1 MINEQRQRFTYVLS
15 DYVMTNI
22 AWLLFNI
29 LRYYWVVAP
38 NEAIYPSLGHFMT
51 LKPVILGQI
60 ILPILVEIIYYL
72 SGYYNVVF
80 GRSRLDELLNTVFSS
95 FIGALF
101 IFLVAIIN
109 DPIDDRIT
117 NYELLL
123 MLWSLLFICVYTA
136 RYMITRI
143 AVRNLHTRRWSFNTL
158 IIGTTQAAVA
168 IDRRL
173 TEMPR
178 SMGFKIVGY
187 VNPVSGTPSPQD
199 LGRPVYSIDDIER
212 ICEEQ
217 QIKRIIVLPHRHGMK
232 ATVDLINR
240 LFPLNLPLLISPDL
254 YHLITSHHRI
264 EDIVGEPL
272 VDISCTS
279 MSQST
284 VAIKRLSDIVL
295 SSIALLTLLPV
306 YAIIAIAIKRN
317 SPGPVFYFQ
326 ERVGLHKRKFN
337 IIKFRTMRVDA
348 ESSGPALS
356 STNDPRITDIGRV
369 LRKYRLDE
377 LPQFYN
383 VLIGDMSLVGPR
395 PEREYY
401 IKQIM
406 ARAPYYTLMHQ
417 VRPGITSWGMVK
429 HGYASDV
436 DGMVERLRYDLMYI
450 ENVSMLID
458 LKILFYTISTV
469 ITGKGV

>member
-1 MINEQRQRFTYVLS
+1 MINERRQRLTYIIS

-22 AWLLFNI
+22 AWLLFNVV
-29 LRYYWVVAP
+29 RYYLIVRVIGQAPDTLGGYLCMRPVV
-38 NEAIYPSLGHFMT
+38 T
-51 LKPVILGQI
+51 GQI
-60 ILPILVEIIYYL
+60 VFPLLMMVVYYM

-80 GRSRLDELLNTVFSS
+80 GRSRLDELLNTLASACVGS
-95 FIGALF
+95 FAIYM
-101 IFLVAIIN
+101 IAIIN
-109 DPIDDRIT
+109 DGINDRLD

-123 MLWSLLFICVYTA
+123 LMVTFIFVFVYSARLL
-136 RYMITRI
+136 ITRI

-158 IIGTTQAAVA
+158 IVGTTGNAVRLA
-168 IDRRL
+168 DRL
-173 TEMPR
+173 MSAPK
-178 SMGFKIVGY
+178 SMGFKVIGY
-187 VNPVSGTPSPQD
+187 VNTTPAD
-199 LGRPVYSIDDIER
+199 EADRLDHPVYPLDDIER
-212 ICEEQ
+212 VCAENDVR
-217 QIKRIIVLPHRHGMK
+217 KLIVLPHRHGMK

-240 LFPLNLPLLISPDL
+240 LLPLNMPVLISPDL
-254 YHLITSHHRI
+254 YHLITSHYRI
-264 EDIVGEPL
+264 GDIVGEPL
-272 VDISCTS
+272 VDISCTT

-284 VAIKRLSDIVL
+284 VSLKRLGDIVFSALALVALAPVYAAIAVAIKRD
-295 SSIALLTLLPV
+295 
-306 YAIIAIAIKRN
+306 
-317 SPGPVFYFQ
+317 SPGPVLYRQ

-337 IIKFRTMRVDA
+337 ILKFRSMYVDA
-348 ESSGPALS
+348 ESDGPALS
-356 STNDPRITDIGRV
+356 STGDPRITPVGRV

-401 IKQIM
+401 IRQIM
-406 ARAPYYTLMHQ
+406 ERAPYYTLMHQ

-450 ENVSMLID
+450 ENISLLID
-458 LKILFYTISTV
+458 LKILFYTVSTV